1 MLKLINFEKDGTCMH
16 MDVLIEGDEKL
27 RYQMCVDMEDPMRH
41 VISSNIPDE
50 YKIYERQA
58 RVALR
63 RYIGKKLPETVTSVW
78 Y

>member
-1 MLKLINFEKDGTCMH
+1 MLKLINFKKNEDRLY
-16 MDVLIEGDEKL
+16 MDVLIEGDTNN
-27 RYQMCVDMEDPMRH
+27 RYQLCVNGKDPMFSI
-41 VISSNIPDE
+41 ISSDIPDE